1 MFQDYQL
8 EVYFPL
14 NENQTVHY
22 FTIWRDV
29 RYTSALD
36 FSSEFLQDIVLDG
49 MVDWDKDTE
58 AECQHTIIPNRMLN
72 LPPKTHGTKKHTET
86 SLQ

>member
-1 MFQDYQL
+1 MSDNIHEQQDFFDKVVINDDGTLGMFQDYQL

-14 NENQTVHY
+14 NETQTVHF

-29 RYTSALD
+29 RYTNSLD

-58 AECQHTIIPNRMLN
+58 AECQ
-72 LPPKTHGTKKHTET
+72 
-86 SLQ
+86 

>member
-8 EVYFPL
+8 EVYFQL
-14 NENQTVHY
+14 SDTETVHF

-36 FSSEFLQDIVLDG
+36 FSSEFLQGFVLDG
-49 MVDWDKDTE
+49 MIDWDEDAE
-58 AECQHTIIPNRMLN
+58 AEC
-72 LPPKTHGTKKHTET
+72 E
-86 SLQ
+86 

>member
-1 MFQDYQL
+1 MTERLKIQDYQL

-14 NENQTVHY
+14 NENQTVHF

-29 RYTSALD
+29 RYGVD

-49 MVDWDKDTE
+49 MVTGTGYR
-58 AECQHTIIPNRMLN
+58 AECQ
-72 LPPKTHGTKKHTET
+72 
-86 SLQ
+86 